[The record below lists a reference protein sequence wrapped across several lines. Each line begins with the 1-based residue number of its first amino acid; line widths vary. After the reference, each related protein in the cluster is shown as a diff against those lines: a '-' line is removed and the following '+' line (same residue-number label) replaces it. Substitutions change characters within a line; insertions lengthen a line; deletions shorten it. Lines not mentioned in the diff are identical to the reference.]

1 MATALFAPFLA
12 EDAIIYGDCSGTAL
26 TVTKGDWVIGSGQW
40 VIAANSGNAGFK
52 ASGMGIALANNP
64 YFDELGVARVQT
76 ALPILRHGI
85 VRVSGM
91 SASAVG
97 SDAPVMAPV
106 FPSTTSSGIV
116 GQTGRTGIGPI
127 WVTAALVNASGAT
140 AANRPSGVARL
151 LSVVKFGSTG
161 QWDVLLTPE
170 DNGYF

>member
-1 MATALFAPFLA
+1 
-12 EDAIIYGDCSGTAL
+12 
-26 TVTKGDWVIGSGQW
+26 
-40 VIAANSGNAGFK
+40 
-52 ASGMGIALANNP
+52 MGIALANNP